1 LSYAAVY
8 RGRSESVSADRLL
21 RREGHPLGVK
31 RYYEDPAEDEAQA
44 AGVHKKWTF
53 GVAAGALL
61 VAGTFAAG
69 ALGLNGSSLP
79 LAGENAPEHAPAAA
93 GHGPSGSQG
102 PGDIGTPA
110 VAAPPHGGHNQ
121 GAGGNGNHGNAG
133 GDATHGTAAYGGA
146 QSGTGG
152 ASRSGGTGASGGHA
166 VPAQPAAPA
175 TPAPAPSPAPAPRQ
189 PGPVEKVV
197 KPVTD
202 TVGDVTRPV
211 TDTVGHVL
219 SPVTGVLS
227 GGGDQ
232 PALTMIDP
240 LGDLLGQ

>member
-1 LSYAAVY
+1 MSYAAAY

-21 RREGHPLGVK
+21 RREGHPLGVR
-31 RYYEDPAEDEAQA
+31 RYYEDPAEDDAQA

-69 ALGLNGSSLP
+69 ALGLNGASLP
-79 LAGENAPEHAPAAA
+79 IAGENAPDHAPAAP
-93 GHGPSGSQG
+93 GHGPGGPQS

-121 GAGGNGNHGNAG
+121 DVGKDRADRAHDAAAQAAQPGA
-133 GDATHGTAAYGGA
+133 
-146 QSGTGG
+146 TGG
-152 ASRSGGTGASGGHA
+152 SGPAASRNVPGVGQVA
-166 VPAQPAAPA
+166 PAQPAAPA
-175 TPAPAPSPAPAPRQ
+175 TPAPAPSPAPAQQQ
-189 PGPVEKVV
+189 PGTVAKVV

-211 TDTVGHVL
+211 TDTVGDVL
-219 SPVTGVLS
+219 SPVTDVLT
-227 GGGDQ
+227 GGGHQ

-240 LGDLLGQ
+240 LGDLLGS

>member
-1 LSYAAVY
+1 LSYAAAY

-21 RREGHPLGVK
+21 RREGHPLGVR
-31 RYYEDPAEDEAQA
+31 RYYEDPAEEDAQA

-69 ALGLNGSSLP
+69 ALGLNGASLP
-79 LAGENAPEHAPAAA
+79 LVGDNAPEHAPSAP
-93 GHGPSGSQG
+93 GHGPTGSQG

-121 GAGGNGNHGNAG
+121 DLGKDRADRAHDAAAHGAQPGATGGSGAAASQHGAGGQQ
-133 GDATHGTAAYGGA
+133 AT
-146 QSGTGG
+146 
-152 ASRSGGTGASGGHA
+152 
-166 VPAQPAAPA
+166 PAPPAAPA
-175 TPAPAPSPAPAPRQ
+175 TPAPAPSPAPAQQQQ
-189 PGPVEKVV
+189 PGTVAKVV

-202 TVGDVTRPV
+202 TVGNVTRPV
-211 TDTVGHVL
+211 TDTVGNVL
-219 SPVTGVLS
+219 SPVTGVLT

-240 LGDLLGQ
+240 LGDLLGS